1 MPPFLPTLLAL
12 DAKATPGPLT
22 VHAEHPTGI
31 DVFDLG
37 GFRIDADGQEQ
48 VAYIWNASQR
58 CQSPN
63 YVGPPHY
70 FGSKHG
76 EYDAALYVLLRNSA
90 ARLAAVVEAVA
101 KAVQSVPPLFFDA
114 ANAPSGPD
122 QSVAYAVDYSHLVN
136 LRAALLALDEVKS

>member
-1 MPPFLPTLLAL
+1 MPPFLPTLRAL

-90 ARLAAVVEAVA
+90 ARLAAVVEASEA
-101 KAVQSVPPLFFDA
+101 LLSHLAGH
-114 ANAPSGPD
+114 SGPWD
-122 QSVAYAVDYSHLVN
+122 ACGEVAD
-136 LRAALLALDEVKS
+136 LRAALLALDEVKA